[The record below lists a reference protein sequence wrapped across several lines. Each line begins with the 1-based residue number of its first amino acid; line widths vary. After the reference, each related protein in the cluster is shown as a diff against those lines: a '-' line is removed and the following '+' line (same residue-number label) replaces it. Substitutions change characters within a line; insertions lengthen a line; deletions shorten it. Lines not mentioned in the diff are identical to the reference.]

1 MGFLIFQEATPHRV
15 SHHVLILR
23 LSRCLGVCHCSLA
36 ATLFESTVILV
47 ILEILHIVPA
57 EEGPKELRQERCRS
71 YLRTCIGHDRARQSQ
86 KKYGEEGSG
95 VGLAALGPLV
105 SRNVGAMKLGRLFGT
120 LYSHMGF
127 SFRPVTEI
135 PKTAHGVCLGS
146 DILWAEAQSQNEAA
160 PT

>member
-1 MGFLIFQEATPHRV
+1 MGFLIFQEVTPHRV

-71 YLRTCIGHDRARQSQ
+71 YLRTCIGHDRPGNL
-86 KKYGEEGSG
+86 KKC
-95 VGLAALGPLV
+95 
-105 SRNVGAMKLGRLFGT
+105 
-120 LYSHMGF
+120 MGK
-127 SFRPVTEI
+127 R
-135 PKTAHGVCLGS
+135 
-146 DILWAEAQSQNEAA
+146 AQG
-160 PT
+160 